1 MSELFVRITCH
12 NSHLSLPNTPNCA
25 NPRVEKLKQYP
36 AFQALRAKA
45 ETHQCQ
51 FRVKETARLKQQGRL
66 DEVLDSR
73 TESAW
78 NALVDCRR
86 NRMNQHEA
94 EEVALPNIL
103 FSWGAGSAHGPEGP

>member
-1 MSELFVRITCH
+1 VSDLK
-12 NSHLSLPNTPNCA
+12 P
-25 NPRVEKLKQYP
+25 NPREPLEKLMRYP

-45 ETHQCQ
+45 ETHQCR
-51 FRVKETARLKQQGRL
+51 FRVKETERLKQTGKL

-78 NALVDCRR
+78 NVLRDCRA
-86 NRMNQHEA
+86 NGMNQHEA

-103 FSWGAGSAHGPEGP
+103 LPSEQEVEQERLDRAEQA

>member
-1 MSELFVRITCH
+1 MSDLKI
-12 NSHLSLPNTPNCA
+12 
-25 NPRVEKLKQYP
+25 NPREPLEKLKHYP

-45 ETHQCQ
+45 QTHQFQ
-51 FRVKETARLKQQGRL
+51 FRVKESERLKQLGKL

-78 NALVDCRR
+78 NALLDCRR
-86 NRMNQHEA
+86 NGMNQHEA

-103 FSWGAGSAHGPEGP
+103 LPSEQEEEQGRLDGKQQMEDQ